1 MDSPTIGWGGLEP
14 PVGDAGV
21 WHNLAQPEC
30 LVQCMVVL
38 VRKKDGSLWF
48 CIDFCCLNAST
59 KKDFL
64 PPAQNTG
71 GIGEFGRCWAFFL
84 LGPQIRV
91 LADKDGGGI
100 KAVHHLHSR

>member
-1 MDSPTIGWGGLEP
+1 MVAYGSALIL
-14 PVGDAGV
+14 
-21 WHNLAQPEC
+21 LPEC
-30 LVQCMVVL
+30 LHEKGL
-38 VRKKDGSLWF
+38 
-48 CIDFCCLNAST
+48 
-59 KKDFL
+59 L

-100 KAVHHLHSR
+100 EGSTLTSQ